1 MTLEQPSLGG
11 GETLVLGVCVSVS
24 VQGWWWRNTI
34 VSGVC
39 ECVCVTRRDAGGEA
53 VFCGVQWCGG
63 TGHAQFL
70 IPVDYPWVVLEI
82 MAASWEGGWMV
93 NGTSFSLCV
102 VTSVITHAV
111 CNSIFS
117 VFRQI
122 WDSNCSFMKGLCS
135 HRKDRWHQSLKR
147 AI

>member
-1 MTLEQPSLGG
+1 
-11 GETLVLGVCVSVS
+11 
-24 VQGWWWRNTI
+24 
-34 VSGVC
+34 
-39 ECVCVTRRDAGGEA
+39 
-53 VFCGVQWCGG
+53 
-63 TGHAQFL
+63 
-70 IPVDYPWVVLEI
+70 
-82 MAASWEGGWMV
+82 MV
-93 NGTSFSLCV
+93 NGTSFSFCV

-147 AI
+147 AIWALLMLNPRLLEGGSVFDVGVTGIQDQGQSPSFFPGSSMLP